1 MGWDAIP
8 ESRAYDPARDSAAGR
23 IVSPGYFRTIGVRIV
38 QGRDFDARD
47 VRPNPFVMAINE
59 TFARSIRAEG
69 TDPLRAR
76 FRVLGNVRQVVAIVA
91 DVRHRSL
98 DGSPGREVYIPMGQ
112 APAFFQSYDLVVR
125 AADPP
130 ALFPSIRAAI
140 WAIDRDQA
148 LGTPVVL
155 EEYLAR
161 TLRPRR
167 LMTGV
172 IGAFAVT
179 ALLLAACGVYGV
191 VGYRVAQRMQEIAI
205 RVALGAQPRQVV
217 AVVLRDTMTP
227 IGFGLAAG
235 VPLALAA
242 ASAIRGQLFGIASHD
257 AATLLAASAIVVS
270 AALVAAYLPARRA
283 PRVDPIAALRVD

>member
-1 MGWDAIP
+1 
-8 ESRAYDPARDSAAGR
+8 
-23 IVSPGYFRTIGVRIV
+23 
-38 QGRDFDARD
+38 
-47 VRPNPFVMAINE
+47 
-59 TFARSIRAEG
+59 
-69 TDPLRAR
+69 
-76 FRVLGNVRQVVAIVA
+76 
-91 DVRHRSL
+91 
-98 DGSPGREVYIPMGQ
+98 
-112 APAFFQSYDLVVR
+112 
-125 AADPP
+125 
-130 ALFPSIRAAI
+130 
-140 WAIDRDQA
+140 
-148 LGTPVVL
+148 
-155 EEYLAR
+155 
-161 TLRPRR
+161 
-167 LMTGV
+167 MTGV

-257 AATLLAASAIVVS
+257 AATVLAASAIVVS

-283 PRVDPIAALRVD
+283 PRVDPIAALRVE